1 MGTRRYRIEID
12 GYDQDILASALIAYR
27 RDWLERGRSVTRI
40 DQLILRILESE
51 KKKAEREERE

>member
-27 RDWLERGRSVTRI
+27 RDWIERGRSVTRI

-51 KKKAEREERE
+51 KKKADRDERE

>member
-51 KKKAEREERE
+51 KKKADRDERE

>member
-1 MGTRRYRIEID
+1 MGTGRYRIEID

-51 KKKAEREERE
+51 KKKADRDERE

>member
-27 RDWLERGRSVTRI
+27 RDWLERGRSATRI

-51 KKKAEREERE
+51 KKKADRDERE

>member
-1 MGTRRYRIEID
+1 MGTKRYRIEID

-40 DQLILRILESE
+40 DQLILKILESE
-51 KKKAEREERE
+51 KKKADRDERE

>member
-1 MGTRRYRIEID
+1 MGTKRYRIEID

-51 KKKAEREERE
+51 KKKADRDERE